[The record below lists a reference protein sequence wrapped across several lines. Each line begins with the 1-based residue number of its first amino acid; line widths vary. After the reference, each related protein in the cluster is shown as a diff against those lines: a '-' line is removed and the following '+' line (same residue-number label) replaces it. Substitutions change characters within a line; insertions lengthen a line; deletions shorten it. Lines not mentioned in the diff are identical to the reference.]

1 MVRVV
6 LFERANRSLFSWLIF
21 VVSGSRWTHSALEIN
36 GKVYDAAE
44 SVGFVSERPPLNLWG
59 QRKIRVY
66 DIIGVND
73 NHAELWAKQRLGRK
87 YDYVGIFG
95 WLWSVHNQRKFYC
108 FEFVWR
114 YLAAVDIVQPA
125 TSSIGAIDIITALG
139 SFSYEG
145 PAQQFIKGQR

>member
-21 VVSGSRWTHSALEIN
+21 IVSGSRWTHSALEVN

-44 SVGFVSERPPLNLWG
+44 SVGCVAERPPLRMWG

-66 DIIGVND
+66 DLIGVD
-73 NHAELWAKQRLGRK
+73 LYHAEQWVHSRLGRK
-87 YDYVGIFG
+87 YDYIGIFG

-114 YLAAVDIVQPA
+114 YLAAVGKVQPA

-139 SFSYEG
+139 NFVYEG
-145 PAQQFIKGQR
+145 PAQQFIRGQN